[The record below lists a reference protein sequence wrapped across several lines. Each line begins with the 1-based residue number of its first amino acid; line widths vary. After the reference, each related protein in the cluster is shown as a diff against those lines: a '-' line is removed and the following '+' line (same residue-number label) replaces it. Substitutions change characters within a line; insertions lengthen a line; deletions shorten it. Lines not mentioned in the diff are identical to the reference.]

1 MIAGLGRI
9 LTCREGHERQQLIVG
24 LSGVEVVEI
33 GACPAATTAEARLA
47 SGEVAVHRV
56 ALGVG
61 GADLASLEAVLSRD
75 ERERAGRFRFGR
87 HRDRF
92 IVARSALRRIL
103 SVYGAGA
110 PAEIRLRYGPKG
122 KPRLASDCGIE
133 FNVSHSEDLAV
144 VAVAQGSEVGIDVE
158 RIRAMPSGRAIA
170 RRFFSATEA
179 AMLERLPAAEFGEA
193 FWRCW
198 TRKEAY
204 VKARG
209 DGLSLPLD
217 SFDVSLE
224 APGRL
229 LLLATRPDAG
239 EAHHWRLLDVN
250 VGPGYAAALAVGGPV
265 DRLRCVGFPGP
276 PHGGPPCASRRPSA
290 QAPRSARTGASS
302 SSSRRTGVVSAGC
315 LPLTRA

>member
-1 MIAGLGRI
+1 VGR
-9 LTCREGHERQQLIVG
+9 C
-24 LSGVEVVEI
+24 GVEVVEI

-47 SGEVAVHRV
+47 PGEVAVHRI

-75 ERERAGRFRFGR
+75 ERERAGRFCFGR

-92 IVARSALRRIL
+92 VIARSALRRIL

-122 KPRLASDCGIE
+122 KPRLASDCGTA
-133 FNVSHSEDLAV
+133 FNVSHSKEVAV
-144 VAVAQGSEVGIDVE
+144 VAVARGTEVGVDVE
-158 RIRAMPSGRAIA
+158 RMRAMPSGRAIA
-170 RRFFSATEA
+170 RRFFSAAEA
-179 AMLERLPAAEFGEA
+179 ATLERLPAAEFGEA

-224 APGRL
+224 ARGRS

-239 EAHHWRLLDVN
+239 EAHRWQLLDVRI
-250 VGPGYAAALAVGGPV
+250 GPGYAAALAVGGRV
-265 DRLRCVGFPGP
+265 GRLRCVGFPGP
-276 PHGGPPCASRRPSA
+276 PRGDLLHEVGARAAIHRDAAETPHEPPKRPPEELTLAEPRGLHG
-290 QAPRSARTGASS
+290 QDE
-302 SSSRRTGVVSAGC
+302 
-315 LPLTRA
+315 